1 MATSRKSDEKLPAKK
16 RSASKAKGAS
26 KAPSPPGDGSARIV
40 RIWRILRIVGLLGL
54 LGGFLGVSA
63 VAGLFLYYTR
73 GESLPT
79 IDKISEYHP
88 KVVTRVLASDGQLIG
103 ELFEERRTV
112 VPIDRIPRHVINA
125 FIAAE
130 DAHFFEH
137 PGVNLWAMVRAMAQ
151 SVVYRRSLRGAST
164 LTQQLVKTYVLK
176 SNERSLRRK
185 VQEMYLALRLEKMLT
200 KEEILWLYL
209 NQISFGHGR
218 FGIEEAARYY
228 FGKSVSDLDA
238 GEAAV
243 LASLPKAPEE
253 FGSALRDAKDPKR
266 QTRAKER
273 QRYVLSQ
280 MARYH
285 FIAVEEA
292 DRLAN
297 APIQVVREP
306 PPLIGLAPEFVDEAE
321 RALVERFGQV
331 RLPYLGLNVR
341 TTCDINVQRAA
352 RQALEQGLQRI
363 DERQGYRGRLR
374 HLAGGELKAH
384 LDSLKRDF
392 PNGPTVGKTVEG
404 VVQNIVDGEGGAGW
418 ATIDLGAS
426 RGVLPLPATTNPPDR
441 YNPKALPASKRF
453 VEGDTLRVRIN
464 RLGREGAMLSLESGP
479 QSAVMVIDTER
490 RHVLA
495 MIGGYGYARGYF
507 NRALRAK
514 RQPGSAF
521 KPFLF
526 ATAFESRKWTA
537 ASVLNDSPQVYDL
550 PDLKSWAPKNAS
562 DHKQFMGP
570 VRLRV
575 ALAHSLNTVASQLIY
590 DLKPNPVIATARA
603 LGIDSP
609 LESNYAL
616 ALGSSAVSLIE
627 LTNAYASLAARGRRA
642 DPMFVLQ
649 IGDEKPLERE
659 LAQVVSPELS
669 FLMSHVMQSVVEEGT
684 AASIKG
690 KLKRPIAGK
699 TGTTNSN
706 KDAWFVGYS
715 PDVCTGVWVGFDDS
729 RPLGER
735 EQGARTALPIW
746 LDVMQAALRDR
757 PPQPFVQPAGIVVE
771 RIDPAS
777 GKRAAANAPALDEV
791 FLTGTEPQEQ
801 ALAPGERDPNTF
813 NMDSE

>member
-1 MATSRKSDEKLPAKK
+1 MATARKSDDKIAAKK
-16 RSASKAKGAS
+16 RGSKPKAATPGAGP
-26 KAPSPPGDGSARIV
+26 AGALRL
-40 RIWRILRIVGLLGL
+40 WRSWRVLRIVLLL
-54 LGGFLGVSA
+54 ALIAGFLGVST

-79 IDKISEYHP
+79 IDQISEYHP

-112 VPIDRIPRHVINA
+112 VPLARIPRHVINA

-137 PGVNLWAMVRAMAQ
+137 PGVNFWAMVRAMAQ
-151 SVVYRRSLRGAST
+151 SVWYRRSLRGAST
-164 LTQQLVKTYVLK
+164 ITQQLVKTYVLK

-185 VQEMYLALRLEKMLT
+185 VQEMYLALRLERMLS

-253 FGSALRDAKDPKR
+253 FGSALRDTKDPKR

-285 FIAVEEA
+285 FVSIEEA

-297 APIQVVREP
+297 APIQVVKEP
-306 PPLIGLAPEFVDEAE
+306 PSLIGLAPEFVDEAE
-321 RALVERFGQV
+321 RALVERFGQA

-352 RQALEQGLQRI
+352 RQALEQGLMRI

-374 HLAGGELKAH
+374 HLTGAELKTQ
-384 LDSLKRDF
+384 LESLKRDF
-392 PNGPTVGKTVEG
+392 PSGPGVGKTVEG
-404 VVQNIVDGEGGAGW
+404 VVLNVVDGEGGAGW
-418 ATIDLGAS
+418 ASIDLGAS
-426 RGVLPLPATTNPPDR
+426 RGVLPLSTAGNSLDR
-441 YNPKALPASKRF
+441 YNPKGLPASRRF
-453 VEGDTLRVRIN
+453 VEGDTLRVRVQRIQ
-464 RLGREGAMLSLESGP
+464 REGAMLSLESGP
-479 QSAVMVIDTER
+479 QSAVLVLDTER

-521 KPFLF
+521 KPFVF

-550 PDLKSWAPKNAS
+550 PDLKAWAPKNAS
-562 DHKQFMGP
+562 DHRQFMGP

-590 DLKPNPVIATARA
+590 DLKPEPVIATARA
-603 LGIDSP
+603 LGIESP

-616 ALGSSAVSLIE
+616 ALGSPSVSLIE

-642 DPMFVLQ
+642 EPLFILQ
-649 IGDEKPLERE
+649 IGDEKPAERE
-659 LAQVVSPELS
+659 LAQVISPELA
-669 FLMSHVMQSVVEEGT
+669 FLMSHVLTSVVEDGT
-684 AASIKG
+684 ASSIKG

-706 KDAWFVGYS
+706 KDAWFVGYT
-715 PDVCTGVWVGFDDS
+715 PDVVAGVWVGFDDS

-746 LDVMQAALRDR
+746 LDTMQAALRDR

-771 RIDPAS
+771 RIDPS
-777 GKRAAANAPALDEV
+777 TGKRAAASAPSLDEV
-791 FLTGTEPQEQ
+791 FLTGTEPQET

-813 NMDSE
+813 NMDNE

>member
-1 MATSRKSDEKLPAKK
+1 MTTGRKSEEKIPAKRRTSK
-16 RSASKAKGAS
+16 SSKSPVPTGTSGGGGRWGRLRRSLS
-26 KAPSPPGDGSARIV
+26 V
-40 RIWRILRIVGLLGL
+40 LRRVFLVSLIA
-54 LGGFLGVSA
+54 GFLGVSL
-63 VAGLFLYYTR
+63 VAAIFLYYTR

-79 IDKISEYHP
+79 IDKVSDYHP

-112 VPIDRIPRHVINA
+112 VPRDRIPRVVINA

-137 PGVNLWAMVRAMAQ
+137 PGVNVWALMRAMLQ
-151 SVVYRRSLRGAST
+151 SIVYRRSLRGAST
-164 LTQQLVKTYVLK
+164 ITQQLVKTYVLK

-185 VQEMYLALRLEKMLT
+185 VQEMYLALRLERMLS
-200 KEEILWLYL
+200 KEEIIWLYL

-238 GEAAV
+238 GESAV

-253 FGSALRDAKDPKR
+253 FGSALRDSKDPKR
-266 QTRAKER
+266 QNRAKER

-285 FIAVEEA
+285 FIAIEEA

-297 APIQVVREP
+297 QPIQVVKEP
-306 PPLIGLAPEFVDEAE
+306 PSLVGLAPEFVDEAE
-321 RALVERFGQV
+321 RALVERFGQA

-352 RQALEQGLQRI
+352 RSALEQGLLRI
-363 DERQGYRGRLR
+363 DERQGYRGRVR
-374 HLAGGELKAH
+374 HLVGNDLKTH
-384 LDSLKRDF
+384 LEGLKREF
-392 PNGPTVGKTVEG
+392 PSGPAVGKTVEG
-404 VVQNIVDGEGGAGW
+404 VIVNVVDGEDGSGW
-418 ATIDLGAS
+418 ATLDLGAT
-426 RGVLPLPATTNPPDR
+426 RGVLPLPATQDR
-441 YNPKALPASKRF
+441 YNPKALVATKRF
-453 VEGDTLRVRIN
+453 VEGDTLRVRVI
-464 RLGREGAMLSLESGP
+464 RLQREGAMLSLEGGP
-479 QSAVMVIDTER
+479 QSAVMVLDPER

-537 ASVLNDSPQVYDL
+537 ASVLSDAPQVYDL
-550 PDLKSWAPKNAS
+550 PDLKAWAPKNAS
-562 DHKQFMGP
+562 DHKTFMGP

-590 DLKPNPVIATARA
+590 DLKPDPVIATARA
-603 LGIDSP
+603 LGIESP
-609 LESNYAL
+609 LDSNYS
-616 ALGSSAVSLIE
+616 LGLGASAVSLIE
-627 LTNAYASLAARGRRA
+627 LTNSYASLAARGRRGE
-642 DPMFVLQ
+642 PLFILQ
-649 IGDEKPLERE
+649 IGDEKPMERE
-659 LAQVVSPELS
+659 LSQATSPELA
-669 FLMSHVMQSVVEEGT
+669 FLLSHVMQSVVEEGT

-690 KLKRPIAGK
+690 KLRRPIAGK

-706 KDAWFVGYS
+706 RDAWFVGYT
-715 PDVCTGVWVGFDDS
+715 PDVCAGVWVGFDDN

-757 PPQPFVQPAGIVVE
+757 PAQPFVQPAGIVVE
-771 RIDPAS
+771 RIDPAT
-777 GKRAAANAPALDEV
+777 GKRAAAGAPAIDEV

-801 ALAPGERDPNTF
+801 ALAPGERDPNVF
-813 NMDSE
+813 NMDND